1 MGLAKYTFCR
11 VIARQVTRL
20 AFSKK
25 EIKNDE
31 EEFFIIYG
39 FRSDVYGYRRE
50 KIDMC
55 LIL

>member
-50 KIDMC
+50 KIDIC